1 MADESFQERTEQATP
16 KRRQEAAKKGE
27 VPRSQEVTIAV
38 LLLASAGVVAGTGGV
53 IAGSAVNLFG
63 MSVSKLSAL
72 PVGVAGA
79 AEYLNAAGWKVLA
92 AMAPALLTMAGAAL
106 AVGAVQARG
115 VLSIEPLRPKWDRLD
130 PLKKAKQIWG
140 SKALMELMK
149 SLVKLGI
156 VAIAMF
162 VGLRTAVEE
171 FPSLGQSSPFALLTI
186 LQRYATRMLLA
197 AGLAYLVLAIADYA
211 FQLWQHE
218 KQLRMTR
225 QEVKKE
231 VKESEGDQVIKM
243 RRRTIGRQMARRRML
258 LAVSEADVVVTNPTQ
273 IAVALKYEPDVAAAP
288 TVVALG
294 ERKVAHRIREL
305 ANEAGVPVIENKP
318 LARALLATA
327 EVGRPIPVEL
337 FLAVAEVLAFVYRTF
352 GMTSPARPA
361 GARA

>member
-1 MADESFQERTEQATP
+1 MADDSFQERTEAPTP
-16 KRRQEAAKKGE
+16 KRREEAAKKGE

-53 IAGSAVNLFG
+53 IAGAVVNLFG
-63 MSVSKLSAL
+63 MGVSKLSAL
-72 PVGVAGA
+72 PVGVVGN
-79 AEYLNAAGWKVLA
+79 AEYVNALGWKMLA
-92 AMAPALLTMAGAAL
+92 AMSPALLTMAGAAL

-115 VLSIEPLRPKWDRLD
+115 VLSMEPLRPKWDRLD

-140 SKALMELMK
+140 WKAAMELMK

-156 VAIAMF
+156 VALAMF
-162 VGLRTAVEE
+162 VALRTAVQEI
-171 FPSLGQSSPFALLTI
+171 PSLGQSSPLALLK
-186 LQRYATRMLLA
+186 LVQRNATRMLLA
-197 AGLAYLVLAIADYA
+197 AGLAYLFLALADYA

-218 KQLRMTR
+218 KQLRMSR

-231 VKESEGDQVIKM
+231 IKESEGDPVIKV

-273 IAVALKYEPDVAAAP
+273 IAVALKYDPDVAAAP
-288 TVVALG
+288 TVLALG
-294 ERKVAHRIREL
+294 ERKVAQRIREL
-305 ANEAGVPVIENKP
+305 AKEAGVPVIEDKP

-327 EVGRPIPVEL
+327 DVGHPIPVEL

-352 GMTSPARPA
+352 GMTSPAYRA